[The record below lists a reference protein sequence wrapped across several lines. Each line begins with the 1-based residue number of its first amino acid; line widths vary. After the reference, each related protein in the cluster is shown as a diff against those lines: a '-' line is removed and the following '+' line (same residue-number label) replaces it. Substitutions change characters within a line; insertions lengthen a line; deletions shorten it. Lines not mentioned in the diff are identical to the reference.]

1 MSFDKCEL
9 PMSSSDAYRR
19 KVVELYRLANN
30 EANPELSIEFQALAT
45 AYMRALLKMKIARP
59 PLDPKKDIDEP

>member
-19 KVVELYRLANN
+19 KVLELYRLANS
-30 EANPELSIEFQALAT
+30 EPNPELSKEFQALAT
-45 AYMRALLKMKIARP
+45 AYMRALLKTKIAKP
-59 PLDPKKDIDEP
+59 QLDPKKDIDEP

>member
-1 MSFDKCEL
+1 MSFNKCEL

-30 EANPELSIEFQALAT
+30 EANPELSIELQALAT
-45 AYMRALLKMKIARP
+45 AYMRAVLKMKIARP